1 MISSLLKKIA
11 HLIRRNYHE
20 QTILFLYRHTREKK
34 TIVKDLLR
42 WQIILSLPGD
52 KHKPTDTLLRLFHQ
66 KEEYRNLFYYRLQKD
81 PITSHF
87 VYRLARQLFPPK
99 SHLEIHAQEGIGP
112 GLFIQHGRATGIVAR
127 RIGQNCWINQ
137 LVSIGYKDRN
147 SRPPVLGNN
156 VFVFA
161 GAKVYGDITIGDN
174 VVIGANAVVTK
185 DVPPNCT
192 VGGVPARIIK
202 RNGRRVDERL

>member
-1 MISSLLKKIA
+1 MFSLIKKVVYW
-11 HLIRRNYHE
+11 IRRNYHE
-20 QTILFLYRHTREKK
+20 QTVLFLYRHARDKT
-34 TIVKDLLR
+34 TIVKDLVR
-42 WQIILSLPGD
+42 WHVFLNVPDGQF
-52 KHKPTDTLLRLFHQ
+52 KPSETLLRLFNQ
-66 KEEYRNLFYYRLQKD
+66 YEEYRNLFYFRLRND
-81 PITSHF
+81 PITRHF

-99 SHLEIHAQEGIGP
+99 SHLKIYAQENIGP
-112 GLFIQHGRATGIVAR
+112 GLFIQHGRATGVVAR

-137 LVSIGYKDRN
+137 LVSIGFKDRS

-185 DVPPNCT
+185 NVPPNCT

-202 RNGRRVDERL
+202 RDGRRVDEPL